1 MLVTPK
7 RYFLVSSSAEGP
19 TNLNVFDNC
28 LIEAGIGDT
37 NLIKMS
43 SIVPPYC
50 RKSEPVPIPP
60 GSFLPVAYAFHGS
73 GIPGEIIS
81 AAVAVAL
88 PMEDDE
94 AGLIMEA
101 GGAISRREAEDTVS
115 RMAEAGFMKRRRR
128 IKKILIEA
136 VEHRVSVKGGV
147 FAAVVLWE

>member
-7 RYFLVSSSAEGP
+7 RYFLISATAEGP

-50 RKSEPVPIPP
+50 RKSEPAPIPP

-73 GIPGEIIS
+73 RIPGEIIS

-88 PMEDDE
+88 PMEEGE
-94 AGLIMEA
+94 AGLIMEVS
-101 GGAISRREAEDTVS
+101 GVISRGEAEAAVT
-115 RMAEAGFMKRRRR
+115 RMAEAGFKKRRRR
-128 IKKILIEA
+128 IKDILIEA
-136 VEHRVSVKGGV
+136 AEHRVSVNGGV
-147 FAAVVLWE
+147 FAGVALWE